1 MKIADLQKVFVDAD
15 AAAEHAYSLWDSEL
29 EEAYVNLRRAAGR
42 VLAVRG
48 QHALVAKLRANSTHQ
63 PITPTK

>member
-1 MKIADLQKVFVDAD
+1 MKIADLQKIFVDAD
-15 AAAEHAYSLWDSEL
+15 HAAEHASVLWDASL